1 MSCARGNLPFYRW
14 SRLWS
19 PLLYALSLSS
29 VSLAAQNHLASGIRV
44 KDSKNQ
50 GCKTQCLRGQQLPRT
65 TWQNFAILR
74 DGACEAHPGETPD
87 PCIRTKWGHGTSWT
101 PGQQQHWNAFK
112 EPIDSCVIEAGHLI
126 RNTFMQDHL
135 EEFGFFSNH
144 HHHKE
149 ISSKQVWTNC
159 SQSPC
164 VLPVRPNL

>member
-19 PLLYALSLSS
+19 PLLCALSLSS

-87 PCIRTKWGHGTSWT
+87 PCIRTK
-101 PGQQQHWNAFK
+101 
-112 EPIDSCVIEAGHLI
+112 
-126 RNTFMQDHL
+126 
-135 EEFGFFSNH
+135 
-144 HHHKE
+144 
-149 ISSKQVWTNC
+149 
-159 SQSPC
+159 
-164 VLPVRPNL
+164 